1 MKYYPDAKEELDPK
15 LPMAFGRELMIT
27 LLCYS
32 DHAHDRR
39 TRRSITGMLAF
50 VGSTP
55 VYWASKRQ
63 GFVNCSTYASEFYAL
78 RQGVEEISHLRYMLR
93 CLGIPVKTASSL
105 FGDNLGVIQNA
116 ANPESD
122 LKKKHVA
129 ISYHAV
135 REAIASNTVVPYWL
149 KGKVNM
155 SDIMTKQIGG
165 PEFRAFVDTL
175 FWQPSF
181 VS

>member
-1 MKYYPDAKEELDPK
+1 MDAIEDIGKNHP
-15 LPMAFGRELMIT
+15 PARGRELQIT
-27 LLCYS
+27 VLCDS
-32 DHAHDRR
+32 DHAHDCK
-39 TRRSITGMLAF
+39 TRRSITGLLAF

-63 GFVNCSTYASEFYAL
+63 GCVNSSTYASEFYAL
-78 RQGVEEISHLRYMLR
+78 RQGVEEIHHLRYMLR
-93 CLGIPVKTASSL
+93 CLGIPVTKASSL

-116 ANPESD
+116 ANPDSD

-135 REAIASNTVVPYWL
+135 REAIAAGSVMPYWL